1 MAYGDFKDLPRRM
14 ACDKVLCNN
23 AFNVAENPKYD
34 GYKRYIVSMV
44 YKIFNKKSATSA
56 DKSANNTSWG
66 ATENEIKWKQ
76 KLEEEVHMPIFGN
89 IWKMWNI
96 LLLQKITL

>member
-96 LLLQKITL
+96 LLL